1 MKHKCKKCQYEWPS
15 KLERPKACPKCKRY
29 DWDKEDSEIPVGFD
43 SIKNKTAGEV
53 KELSR
58 QAGGN
63 EE

>member
-1 MKHKCKKCQYEWPS
+1 MENKQEP
-15 KLERPKACPKCKRY
+15 
-29 DWDKEDSEIPVGFD
+29 EINVGFD
-43 SIKNKTAGEV
+43 SIKEMTVEEV